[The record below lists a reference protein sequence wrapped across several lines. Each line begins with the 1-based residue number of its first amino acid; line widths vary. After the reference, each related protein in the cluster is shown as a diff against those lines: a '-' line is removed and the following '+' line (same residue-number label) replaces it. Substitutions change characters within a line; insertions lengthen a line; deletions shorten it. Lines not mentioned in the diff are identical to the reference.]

1 MYLVGGTKFRSRT
14 AEHVVAE
21 IEHLYTT
28 HGVTHFS
35 FMDDN
40 VSLNKKRTIEI
51 CAGIVRRDLRI
62 QFETPNGLYVNSLD
76 PHVIDALAS
85 AGWVRGAL
93 AIESGSDYIR
103 NTIMKKNLSEEKI
116 HAVVSHLRKH
126 PQVYTKAY
134 FIIGMPEDTAQTLEN
149 TYAMIESLDIDE
161 PTVTNVVPFPG
172 TELFKQCLD
181 DGLLIDNLEVR
192 NLWRDESF
200 FLTNNDRFF
209 LKPYRLS
216 IEELQDYRKKLDQLL
231 TRKIACAKTRRSSH
245 A

>member
-1 MYLVGGTKFRSRT
+1 
-14 AEHVVAE
+14 
-21 IEHLYTT
+21 
-28 HGVTHFS
+28 
-35 FMDDN
+35 MDDN
-40 VSLNKKRTIEI
+40 VSLNKKRTIEM
-51 CAGIVRRDLRI
+51 CTGIVRRDLRI

-76 PHVIDALAS
+76 PDVIDALAS